1 MPYPVLTLHELYLGA
16 LEAEKRSNSN
26 KVAGPSS
33 ALGLLAS
40 VAVDAPA
47 LLTSSTIVTAG
58 VSTSTSESS
67 VRKRPRSTSDSSTA
81 TPFERSTGMLSPKR
95 RRLSPSP
102 APPGV
107 HHKRVRALCNPDMR
121 IPIGRAIGHDLN
133 TQNGL
138 ADSDDESCDSDEE
151 LVQTK
156 EGQMNRS
163 RIQRIEALR
172 SDSALFLF
180 SRNNVWCNQGCGQ
193 IVALDSR
200 HQYYLDAWKK
210 HRKNCKGGVHPPII
224 VPKVCRKRSRNHL
237 FDQWRKEWGKA
248 HKGYRRASKSKSCKT
263 FSCIALSDLEAEI
276 FGR

>member
-1 MPYPVLTLHELYLGA
+1 MPYPVLTLHELYLAA
-16 LEAEKRSNSN
+16 LEAEKRSHSN

-47 LLTSSTIVTAG
+47 LLTSPTIVTAG
-58 VSTSTSESS
+58 VSTTTSESP
-67 VRKRPRSTSDSSTA
+67 VRKRPRSTSDLSTA
-81 TPFERSTGMLSPKR
+81 APPACSLPAPKR
-95 RRLSPSP
+95 RRLCASP

-107 HHKRVRALCNPDMR
+107 HLNRVRALREFDMR
-121 IPIGRAIGHDLN
+121 IPIGRAINHDLT

-210 HRKNCKGGVHPPII
+210 HRKNCKGGVHPHII
-224 VPKVCRKRSRNHL
+224 VPEVCRHCFL
-237 FDQWRKEWGKA
+237 VQV
-248 HKGYRRASKSKSCKT
+248 
-263 FSCIALSDLEAEI
+263 I
-276 FGR
+276 

>member
-1 MPYPVLTLHELYLGA
+1 MPYPVLSLHQLYLGA
-16 LEAEKRSNSN
+16 LEAEKRSN

-33 ALGLLAS
+33 ALDLLAS

-47 LLTSSTIVTAG
+47 LLKSPTIVTAG
-58 VSTSTSESS
+58 GSTTISEKSLG
-67 VRKRPRSTSDSSTA
+67 KRRRSTSDLPMA
-81 TPFERSTGMLSPKR
+81 TSPAYPLPAPKR
-95 RRLSPSP
+95 RRLCAPP
-102 APPGV
+102 ALPGV
-107 HHKRVRALCNPDMR
+107 HLNRVRALREFDMR
-121 IPIGRAIGHDLN
+121 IPIGRAINHDLT

-210 HRKNCKGGVHPPII
+210 HRKNCKGGVHPPVI
-224 VPKVCRKRSRNHL
+224 VPKVCRHCFL
-237 FDQWRKEWGKA
+237 VQV
-248 HKGYRRASKSKSCKT
+248 
-263 FSCIALSDLEAEI
+263 I
-276 FGR
+276 